1 LFFRENFLK
10 VIGIHG
16 YTSSKPKSGAAH
28 NSGVA
33 WIENGIVVAA
43 IEEER
48 LSRKKND
55 YSFPFLS
62 LKQLLAMQEN
72 KPQFTALAQRSNIKY
87 LPDLLR
93 NYAQAR
99 KLTKNS
105 TFKKYLTGKLFELP
119 LRTCIQACSSRKVP
133 ESVAQLPRGETN
145 HHQAHAASAYY
156 CCPWPDQD
164 VLVITLDGHGESH
177 CGSGWIGRQGKME
190 VLFWLSALH
199 SVGNLYSA
207 VTAHLGFKPMRHE
220 GKIVGLAAYGNP
232 EPFYSR
238 LNEHVTGKGR
248 YLAFD
253 ADLILLAMLGNRK
266 GTEELFNSLTA
277 GLSRE
282 DISAGLQKFTEE
294 TVCNFVQ
301 DWVKQTGIQ
310 KLALAG
316 GVFAN
321 VKLNQRIMELT
332 DVDNIYIHPNMGDG
346 GLAVGAA
353 LNEFANSQGGLTPQF
368 MTSAY
373 LGPDI
378 EVDSAKLALETAGVR
393 YTRPEALAEEAAA
406 LLANGL
412 VIARA
417 AGRMEY
423 GPRALGNRTL
433 FASCSDP
440 TINKWLNDRLQRTEF
455 MPFAPIIMEEFAA
468 EYFPAW
474 RPEHYAARFMTITY
488 DASETA
494 KKNIPAA
501 IHIDGTARPQV
512 LRQQDNPEVYAI
524 LKAFHART
532 GVPALINTSFNMH
545 EEPIVC
551 SASDAVRAF
560 QLGNIDALIC
570 ADLLAVTEQ

>member
-1 LFFRENFLK
+1 LK
-10 VIGIHG
+10 IIGIHG
-16 YTSSKPKSGAAH
+16 YSSSNPNAGAAH

-33 WIENGIVVAA
+33 WVENGVVLAA
-43 IEEER
+43 TEEER

-55 YSFPFLS
+55 YSYPFLS
-62 LKQLLAMQEN
+62 LKQMLDMQEST
-72 KPQFTALAQRSNIKY
+72 PDFTALAQRSNIKY
-87 LPDLLR
+87 LPDMLK
-93 NYAQAR
+93 NYKQAR
-99 KLTKNS
+99 SLTDDAP
-105 TFKKYLTGKLFELP
+105 FKKYLTGKLLELP
-119 LRTCIQACSSRKVP
+119 LRTSIQACSSRKVP
-133 ESVAQLPRGETN
+133 ESVASFPRSETR

-156 CCPWPDQD
+156 CCPWPDEE

-177 CGSGWIGRQGKME
+177 CGSVWTGKQGKME
-190 VLFWLSALH
+190 SRSWLSALH
-199 SVGNLYSA
+199 SVGNIYSA

-232 EPFYSR
+232 EPFCSR
-238 LNEHVTGKGR
+238 LHEHVTERGKHTT
-248 YLAFD
+248 FD

-266 GTEELFNSLTA
+266 ETTTVYQSLSQ

-282 DISAGLQKFTEE
+282 DISAGLQTFTEQL
-294 TVCNFVQ
+294 VCDFIHA
-301 DWVKQTGIQ
+301 WVEESGIH

-321 VKLNQRIMELT
+321 VKLNQRILEL
-332 DVDNIYIHPNMGDG
+332 DNVDNIYIHPNMGDG

-353 LNEFANSQGGLTPQF
+353 LNTYADNKGGLIPQF
-368 MTSAY
+368 MASAY

-378 EVDSAKLALETAGVR
+378 EVASAKLAM
-393 YTRPEALAEEAAA
+393 EAAGA
-406 LLANGL
+406 SYTQPDDLADQAAELLANGR
-412 VIARA
+412 VVARA

-455 MPFAPIIMEEFAA
+455 MPFAPIIMEEYAA
-468 EYFPAW
+468 EYFPSW
-474 RPEHYAARFMTITY
+474 KPEHYAARFMTITY
-488 DASETA
+488 DASDIA
-494 KKNIPAA
+494 KEQIPAA

-570 ADLLAVTEQ
+570 ADLLAVAEQ

>member
-1 LFFRENFLK
+1 LK
-10 VIGIHG
+10 IIGIHG
-16 YTSSKPKSGAAH
+16 YTSSNPTSGAAH

-33 WIENGIVVAA
+33 WIENGVVVAA

-55 YSFPFLS
+55 SSYPFLS
-62 LKQLLAMQEN
+62 LNKISAMQRS
-72 KPQFTALAQRSNIKY
+72 KPQFTALAQRSNMKY
-87 LPDLLR
+87 LSDLLR

-99 KLTKNS
+99 KLTNNPS
-105 TFKKYLTGKLFELP
+105 FKKYLTGKLFELP
-119 LRTCIQACSSRKVP
+119 LRTSIQALSSRKVP
-133 ESVAQLPRGETN
+133 ESLAQLPRSETN

-177 CGSGWIGRQGKME
+177 CGSVWIGKDGKME
-190 VLFWLSALH
+190 SLSWLSALH
-199 SVGNLYSA
+199 SVGNIYSA

-232 EPFYSR
+232 EPFCSR
-238 LNEHVTGKGR
+238 LHKHVISKGKN
-248 YLAFD
+248 LTFD
-253 ADLILLAMLGNRK
+253 AHLIHLAMLGKRK
-266 GTEELFNSLTA
+266 GTEKLFLSMTE

-294 TVCNFVQ
+294 TVCEFVY
-301 DWVKQTGIQ
+301 DWANQTGIK

-321 VKLNQRIMELT
+321 VKLNQRIMELSNI
-332 DVDNIYIHPNMGDG
+332 DNIYIHPNMGDG
-346 GLAVGAA
+346 GLAAGAA
-353 LNEFANSQGGLTPQF
+353 LNAFANSQGGLRPQF

-378 EVDSAKLALETAGVR
+378 EVDSAKQALESAEVK
-393 YTRPEALAEEAAA
+393 YSQPNDLAEEAAQ
-406 LLANGL
+406 LLADGL

-455 MPFAPIIMEEFAA
+455 MPFAPIIMEEYAA

-474 RPEHYAARFMTITY
+474 KPDHYAARFMTITY
-488 DASETA
+488 DASEIA
-494 KKNIPAA
+494 KQNIPAA

-512 LRQQDNPEVYAI
+512 LREQDNPEVYAI
-524 LKAFHART
+524 LKAFHHRT

-570 ADLLAVTEQ
+570 ADLLALAEQ